1 MIVHRGSGGAVRQD
15 EVVLIAAV
23 VLAAL
28 ASLLHVYIWWLESFA
43 WTGAARKVF
52 GTTHEQA
59 AQTRE
64 LAFNQ
69 GFYNLFLAIV
79 GLVGV
84 VLLIRDHED
93 VVGTTLV
100 VVALGSMLGAALVLL
115 LSSPDKRQA
124 AVNQG
129 MLPLLGLLALL
140 GARL

>member
-1 MIVHRGSGGAVRQD
+1 MRQD

-28 ASLLHVYIWWLESFA
+28 ASLLHVYIWWLESLA

-52 GTTHEQA
+52 GTTPEQA

-69 GFYNLFLAIV
+69 GFYNLFLAIG

-84 VLLIRDHED
+84 VLLVGDHDD
-93 VVGTTLV
+93 VAGTTLV
-100 VVALGSMLGAALVLL
+100 VMALGSMLGAALVLL

-129 MLPLLGLLALL
+129 LLPLLGLLALL